1 MLGGGN
7 RQRRE
12 TCSLRE
18 AFRAE
23 SAFGMISMSMVFKT
37 KLVETTKRVSV
48 DEEKRKYEKL
58 SHKFKH
64 SESLKSEVTRS
75 EGN

>member
-12 TCSLRE
+12 TCSLGKHSGL
-18 AFRAE
+18 E

-48 DEEKRKYEKL
+48 DEEKRKYE
-58 SHKFKH
+58 
-64 SESLKSEVTRS
+64 
-75 EGN
+75 N